1 MRPVSLISRRR
12 RRQLSRRSRRPAK
25 RSRLGDA
32 PWKTTYRVDSIAYTQ
47 LRGMFRTPKRIAF
60 PKIPI
65 MIKHISIRLR
75 LATFLMLGAGLAQG
89 ALAADPAPASSS
101 ISPTT
106 IDAVLKGGKKSGGDD
121 FLPVDEAFRFSAF
134 PDGADHVKL
143 VWQIADGYYLYRA
156 RVKVS
161 TTSQQAQLGALQM
174 PTGETKQ
181 DEFFGKQE
189 IYHHELVAGVP
200 VARAAAAAISL
211 PLEVTYQGC
220 ASAGLCYPPQTKS
233 ITVSL
238 TASNGPGAGSAGAG
252 SLADGGSGGTGAGGN
267 AGSTTAGGANGLADT
282 AAGGGPSGANGAPTA
297 TGAAGF
303 NAASVPVTPGA
314 NGGFVSEQ
322 DRFAALITS
331 GNTFLMLGGFFLAG
345 LLLAFTPCVLPMVP
359 ILSGIIAGQGKDVTT
374 GRAFTLSLTYV
385 LGMALTYTIAGALCA
400 AAGKQ
405 VQTLFQQPWILGLF
419 AAVFVALALSM
430 FGLFTIQMPSA
441 IQSRLADVSN
451 RQTAGTFGGVALMG
465 ILSALIV
472 TTCVGPALVGALV
485 VIGQTGQIA
494 RGAAALFAMSLGM
507 GTPLLIVGASAG
519 KLLPKAGA
527 WMDAVKKL
535 FGVMMLAVAD
545 WMLARIIPERFGL
558 LLWAIPAF
566 ICAWILWTEIKPRT
580 SIGWMVRFA
589 GVAAGLYGASLIAG
603 YALGN
608 TDPLAPLASRSAQS
622 QELAFEPIKSVADL
636 QKAITRANAQG
647 RTVLVDFSAK
657 WCVSCKEMEKYTFT
671 DTAVKTALDHT
682 VLLRADVTD
691 NDADDQALLKHMGII
706 GPPTIAFYGL
716 NGSERANYRVVGFM
730 KAPEFASHAR
740 EALGG

>member
-1 MRPVSLISRRR
+1 MTRTMIRHIAIASRIV
-12 RRQLSRRSRRPAK
+12 A
-25 RSRLGDA
+25 
-32 PWKTTYRVDSIAYTQ
+32 V
-47 LRGMFRTPKRIAF
+47 
-60 PKIPI
+60 
-65 MIKHISIRLR
+65 
-75 LATFLMLGAGLAQG
+75 LALGAAFAQG
-89 ALAADPAPASSS
+89 AVAADDPPASSS
-101 ISPTT
+101 ISPNTVS
-106 IDAVLKGGKKSGGDD
+106 AVLGGAKKSSGDD
-121 FLPVDEAFRFSAF
+121 FLPVDDAFRFNAF
-134 PDGADHVKL
+134 PDGANHVKL
-143 VWQIADGYYLYRA
+143 IWQIADGYYLYRA
-156 RVKVS
+156 RVKVA
-161 TTSQQAQLGALQM
+161 TSSKDAQLGTLEM

-200 VARAAAAAISL
+200 VARAAGAAFAL

-220 ASAGLCYPPQTKS
+220 ASAGLCYPPQTKT

-238 TASNGPGAGSAGAG
+238 AASNGS
-252 SLADGGSGGTGAGGN
+252 GAGG
-267 AGSTTAGGANGLADT
+267 TGANGLANNGGASGGDAGAGASAGNAGSLANT
-282 AAGGGPSGANGAPTA
+282 AADATAGGS
-297 TGAAGF
+297 TGDT
-303 NAASVPVTPGA
+303 NAASANAGTTAASSGA
-314 NGGFVSEQ
+314 FVSEQ

-331 GNTFLMLGGFFLAG
+331 GNIFLMLGGFFLAG

-359 ILSGIIAGQGKDVTT
+359 ILSGIIAGQGKNVTT
-374 GRAFTLSLTYV
+374 GRAFSLSLAYV
-385 LGMALTYTIAGALCA
+385 LGMSLTYTIAGALCA

-419 AAVFVALALSM
+419 AAVFVVLALSM
-430 FGLFTIQMPSA
+430 FGLFTIQMPTS
-441 IQSRLADVSN
+441 IQSRVADVSN

-485 VIGQTGQIA
+485 VIGQTGQIV

-527 WMDAVKKL
+527 WMDTVKKL

-545 WMLARIIPERFGL
+545 WMLARIIPERFAL

-566 ICAWILWTEIKPRT
+566 ICAWILWTEIRPRG
-580 SIGWMVRFA
+580 SMSWMVRFA
-589 GVAAGLYGASLIAG
+589 GVAAGLYGASLIG
-603 YALGN
+603 GFALGN
-608 TDPLAPLASRSAQS
+608 TDPLAPFASRAAAS
-622 QELAFEPIKSVADL
+622 QELAFQHIKSVSDL
-636 QKAITRANAQG
+636 QKAITDANAHG

-671 DTAVKTALDHT
+671 DAAVKTALDHT

-691 NDADDQALLKHMGII
+691 NDAADQALLKHMGII

-716 NGSERANYRVVGFM
+716 NGTERSNYRVVGFM

>member
-1 MRPVSLISRRR
+1 M
-12 RRQLSRRSRRPAK
+12 
-25 RSRLGDA
+25 
-32 PWKTTYRVDSIAYTQ
+32 
-47 LRGMFRTPKRIAF
+47 AF
-60 PKIPI
+60 PKTPI
-65 MIKHISIRLR
+65 MTKHISVGLCI
-75 LATFLMLGAGLAQG
+75 ATFLVLDAGWAQ
-89 ALAADPAPASSS
+89 AAFAVDAQSSGPSSS
-101 ISPTT
+101 ISAST
-106 IDAVLKGGKKSGGDD
+106 IDAVLKGGKKSSGDD

-134 PDGADHVKL
+134 ADGADHVKL

-161 TTSQQAQLGALQM
+161 TSSPQAQLGALQM
-174 PTGETKQ
+174 PTGEIKQ

-200 VARAAAAAISL
+200 VARASAAALSL

-238 TASNGPGAGSAGAG
+238 TASNGAGSTGSGAGAGASGIADSGAGTPGTSGTGTGGGTGWSAAGGANAVASTGVDGTSTAAAPSAG
-252 SLADGGSGGTGAGGN
+252 SLAGRPV
-267 AGSTTAGGANGLADT
+267 ADT
-282 AAGGGPSGANGAPTA
+282 ASGTNASP
-297 TGAAGF
+297 AASTF
-303 NAASVPVTPGA
+303 NAASIAVTPGR
-314 NGGFVSEQ
+314 GGFVSEQ

-359 ILSGIIAGQGKDVTT
+359 ILSGIIAGQGKNVTT
-374 GRAFTLSLTYV
+374 SRAFALSLTYV

-441 IQSRLADVSN
+441 IQTRLADVSN
-451 RQTAGTFGGVALMG
+451 RQAAGTFGGVALMG

-494 RGAAALFAMSLGM
+494 RGAAALFAMSIGM

-527 WMDAVKKL
+527 WMDTVKKL

-545 WMLARIIPERFGL
+545 WMLARIIPERFAL

-566 ICAWILWTEIKPRT
+566 ICAWILWTEIRPRT
-580 SIGWMVRFA
+580 SIGWMMRFA
-589 GVAAGLYGASLIAG
+589 GIAAGLYGTSLIAG

-608 TDPLAPLASRSAQS
+608 TDPLAPFASRAEQS
-622 QELAFEPIKSVADL
+622 QELAFQHIKSVADL
-636 QKAITRANAQG
+636 EKAITQANAQG

-671 DTAVKTALDHT
+671 DPAVKTALDHT

-716 NGSERANYRVVGFM
+716 NGAERANYRVVGFM